1 MPSPRGAEILAPM
14 EKEAPPKSVKPWYLA
29 RPVLFAVAAQAVLLL
44 IAVFIVVIVPSLDED
59 PDFTA
64 ARTIYLPQRELQHRM
79 SMAEFQQNT
88 QPPVMRERLTTS
100 ALLPET
106 MPSLPA
112 LPQVDAALPETP
124 LLDADALLGQSGIL
138 GALTGARTE
147 SSTVSFFGVEDRA
160 QRIVICFD
168 ISTTVKNK
176 VERAG
181 YSMERIREETEALVD
196 GLNANTLFGLIQH
209 ARNYDLFR
217 DYLVPATRD
226 NKEAARRWLRSE
238 FRTDGMSAR
247 GWRRGNPNG
256 IQSVL
261 AAAFLLDPAPDLV
274 ILVSDGD
281 YYRSTGGGAGERV
294 PWRDIAG
301 DLRDLQ
307 EGLVE
312 PARIHFV
319 GFHMRASDRS
329 EANSLTRRYN
339 GTFRE
344 FR

>member
-1 MPSPRGAEILAPM
+1 M
-14 EKEAPPKSVKPWYLA
+14 EREVTRRSAKPWYLA
-29 RPVLFAVAAQAVLLL
+29 RPVLFAVAAQAILLL
-44 IAVFIVVIVPSLDED
+44 VAFFIIVIVPSLEED

-79 SMAEFQQNT
+79 SMAEFQQNA

-112 LPQVDAALPETP
+112 LPQVDAAMPETP
-124 LLDADALLGQSGIL
+124 LLDANALLGQSGIL
-138 GALTGARTE
+138 GALTGAQTE
-147 SSTVSFFGVEDRA
+147 FSTVSFFGVEDSA

-181 YSMERIREETEALVD
+181 YSMDRIREETEALID

-217 DYLVPATRD
+217 DYLVPATLD
-226 NKEAARRWLRSE
+226 NKEAARRWLQNE

-261 AAAFLLDPAPDLV
+261 DAAFRLDPAPDLV

-281 YYRSTGGGAGERV
+281 YYRSVGGGAGERV
-294 PWRDIAG
+294 PWRDIAS
-301 DLRDLQ
+301 DLRGLQ

-312 PARIHFV
+312 PARLHFV

-329 EANSLTRRYN
+329 EANSLARLYD
-339 GTFRE
+339 GSFRE